1 MTKEKSKFAPKRNDL
16 EKQKDRELI
25 KDLRLR
31 RLSIR
36 QIVSHPDL
44 QHISQ
49 TQIFDDLKLIESE
62 WKNNTLIDLDKK
74 KQEQLETLDF
84 IIRENSEA
92 WEKSKA
98 DKIKKSIKNKND
110 KVKGDSKETG
120 VQTET
125 IHGDHNYMKRVLD
138 AIAEQNKIL
147 GLHAPVKSELSGKTE
162 QIISFKE
169 I

>member
-1 MTKEKSKFAPKRNDL
+1 MAATKRNDL
-16 EKQKDRELI
+16 EKQQDRELI
-25 KDLRLR
+25 KELRLR
-31 RLSIR
+31 RQSLRQMAAHPELNHLSKS
-36 QIVSHPDL
+36 QIDY
-44 QHISQ
+44 
-49 TQIFDDLKLIESE
+49 DLKLIESE
-62 WKNNTLIDLDKK
+62 WKENTSIDLDKK

-98 DKIKKSIKNKND
+98 DKIKKSIKNKED
-110 KVKGDSKETG
+110 DSKGKTKESG

-147 GLHAPVKSELSGKTE
+147 GLHSPIKTELSGKTE

-169 I
+169 T